1 MLIESFLN
9 YLKLERNYSEK
20 TIISYKKDLEQF
32 KMYLKQI
39 DEEAELKAVDADLIR
54 SWVMSMMDEGLTASS
69 VNRKLSALRSFYR
82 YLLRKGLVQIDPV
95 QKVAGPKKKKPLPTF
110 VKEEE
115 MNKLLDEIPFGDDFE
130 GVRDKL
136 ILEVFYATGMR
147 RSELVGLN
155 DADIDYSASLIKVT
169 GKRNKQRLIP
179 FGDELKGLLL
189 NYQQLRD
196 ETIPQHSEAFFVRK
210 NGERLYAKLVYNMV
224 RRDLSKVVTLKK
236 RSPHVLRHSF
246 ATNMLNNKA
255 SLGAVKELLGHE
267 RLTTTEIYTHTTFEE
282 LKKEYEHAHPR
293 A

>member
-1 MLIESFLN
+1 MNSN
-9 YLKLERNYSEK
+9 TSYSEL
-20 TIISYKKDLEQF
+20 TIISYGKDLEQF
-32 KMYLKQI
+32 KAYLKKL
-39 DEEAELKAVDADLIR
+39 DEEVELETVDADIIR
-54 SWVMSMMDEGLTASS
+54 SWVITLMDENMAASS
-69 VNRKLSALRSFYR
+69 VNRKLSSLRSFYR
-82 YLLRKGLVQIDPV
+82 YLLRKGLIQADPV
-95 QKVAGPKKKKPLPTF
+95 QKVKGPKKKKPLPTF

-115 MNKLLDEIPFGDDFE
+115 MNKLLDEVPFGDDFE

-136 ILEVFYATGMR
+136 ILEVFYATGVR

-155 DADIDYSASLIKVT
+155 DGDIDFSASLIKVT

-179 FGDELKGLLL
+179 FGERLKEMMS
-189 NYQQLRD
+189 NYQHLRD
-196 ETIPQHSEAFFVRK
+196 ETIPQHSEAFFIQK
-210 NGERLYAKLVYNMV
+210 NGERVTASLVYNMV
-224 RRDLSKVVTLKK
+224 KRDLSKVVTLKK

>member
-9 YLKLERNYSEK
+9 YLKLERNYSEL
-20 TIISYKKDLEQF
+20 TIISYGKDLEQF
-32 KMYLKQI
+32 KAYLKKL
-39 DEEAELKAVDADLIR
+39 DEEVELETVDADIIR
-54 SWVMSMMDEGLTASS
+54 SWVITLMDENIAASS
-69 VNRKLSALRSFYR
+69 VNRKLSSLRSFYR
-82 YLLRKGLVQIDPV
+82 YLLRKGLIQADPV
-95 QKVAGPKKKKPLPTF
+95 QKVKGPKKKKPLPTF

-115 MNKLLDEIPFGDDFE
+115 MNKLLDEVPFGDDFE

-136 ILEVFYATGMR
+136 ILEVFYATGVR

-155 DADIDYSASLIKVT
+155 DGDIDFSASLIKVT

-179 FGDELKGLLL
+179 FGERLKEMMS
-189 NYQQLRD
+189 NYQHLRD
-196 ETIPQHSEAFFVRK
+196 ETIPQHSEAFFIQK
-210 NGERLYAKLVYNMV
+210 NGERVTASLVYNMV
-224 RRDLSKVVTLKK
+224 KRDLSKVVTLKK

>member
-1 MLIESFLN
+1 MN

-54 SWVMSMMDEGLTASS
+54 SWVMTMMDEGLTASS

-110 VKEEE
+110 VREEE

>member
-1 MLIESFLN
+1 
-9 YLKLERNYSEK
+9 
-20 TIISYKKDLEQF
+20 LEQF
-32 KMYLKQI
+32 KAYLKKL
-39 DEEAELKAVDADLIR
+39 DEEVELETVDADIIR
-54 SWVMSMMDEGLTASS
+54 SWVITLMDENMAASS
-69 VNRKLSALRSFYR
+69 VNRKLSSLRSFYR
-82 YLLRKGLVQIDPV
+82 YLLRKGLIQADPV
-95 QKVAGPKKKKPLPTF
+95 QKVKGPKKKKPLPTF

-115 MNKLLDEIPFGDDFE
+115 MNKLLDEVPFGDDFE

-136 ILEVFYATGMR
+136 ILEVFYATGVR

-155 DADIDYSASLIKVT
+155 DGDIDFSASLIKVT

-179 FGDELKGLLL
+179 FGERLKEMMS
-189 NYQQLRD
+189 NYQHLRD
-196 ETIPQHSEAFFVRK
+196 ETIPQHSEAFFIQK
-210 NGERLYAKLVYNMV
+210 NGERVTASLVYNMV
-224 RRDLSKVVTLKK
+224 KRDLSKVVTLKK